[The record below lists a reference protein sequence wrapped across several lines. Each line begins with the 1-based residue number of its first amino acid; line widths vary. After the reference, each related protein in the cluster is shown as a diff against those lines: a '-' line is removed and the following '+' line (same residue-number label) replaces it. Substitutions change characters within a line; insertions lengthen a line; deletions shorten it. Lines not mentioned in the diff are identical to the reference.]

1 MWCLNNEVNFKL
13 YKLSSSQ
20 DLVVGL
26 VFSESWGSGDPD
38 GHWLICGHKTNWDP
52 LVVSFYEHKHE
63 HEYTCRHCSYCSSLL
78 ELISGPQSRIH
89 WRQLTGGWGI
99 FCQEQK
105 ILYLSSITGL
115 EIVVTSDTKIIWKQR
130 RTCLSSREERTIRWL
145 TSNKQL
151 INLGSNQT
159 RVCSVLMN
167 AVKSSISLK
176 LYFMSILQTQ
186 NVMRLMISGRRHYC
200 GTLSEPLRSL
210 VMRIFELQ

>member
-1 MWCLNNEVNFKL
+1 MLTIWPAL
-13 YKLSSSQ
+13 Q
-20 DLVVGL
+20 
-26 VFSESWGSGDPD
+26 
-38 GHWLICGHKTNWDP
+38 
-52 LVVSFYEHKHE
+52 
-63 HEYTCRHCSYCSSLL
+63 LL
-78 ELISGPQSRIH
+78 
-89 WRQLTGGWGI
+89 QLTFRTNFRSSIEDTLETTGHEDGG
-99 FCQEQK
+99 FFARSRK

-130 RTCLSSREERTIRWL
+130 RTCLSSREESTIRWL
-145 TSNKQL
+145 TSNNQL
-151 INLGSNQT
+151 NNLGSNQT

-210 VMRIFELQ
+210 VMHI